1 MSLLLE
7 MQLLR
12 GESADGA
19 TKHKYVFVASQQNN
33 VAVLTEIDS
42 AAALTQIEM
51 REVYTLPSTLCKMC
65 IIGKTRLIFRCYYI
79 ETAVYVFIRNSVLV
93 W

>member
-1 MSLLLE
+1 MAFLIWDPKYVLDYMSLLLE

-19 TKHKYVFVASQQNN
+19 TKRKYVFVASQQNN

-51 REVYTLPSTLCKMC
+51 REVYTLPSTL
-65 IIGKTRLIFRCYYI
+65 LVLQNVYY
-79 ETAVYVFIRNSVLV
+79 R
-93 W
+93 